1 MFSAAALVPSVEAV
15 RETLAVGAPPAG
27 RGLFAAVVRVALVG
41 VVAAVAGA
49 PGLAAYTVGA
59 RTASVAFVP
68 ARGLGQAARSMV
80 GQSLGADRP
89 TRADRTTLVGLA
101 LGAGVLG
108 LVGVA
113 QWLAPGSV
121 AATFV
126 PDPTAAGRNHART
139 YLRVLALGYP
149 AIGAT
154 ELLVAGFDA
163 ARRTRV
169 GLVADLSKYGAVRL
183 PVASLALPGVAGLGV
198 DAVFWAVTLSNVA
211 AAAGLAVHFA
221 RERDRGLF
229 SRATASGGE
238 D

>member
-1 MFSAAALVPSVEAV
+1 VFSAAALVPSVEAV

-163 ARRTRV
+163 APRPRV
-169 GLVADLSKYGAVRL
+169 GRVV
-183 PVASLALPGVAGLGV
+183 ALPRVAGLGV